1 MIILLIIEERN
12 AAPEWATRNETPN
25 NKNPCSWT
33 IEMKFFFFLAHIV
46 DFGLRK
52 LWVYLTVFTSW
63 DHFQA
68 QCARLAHQKP

>member
-1 MIILLIIEERN
+1 MPHQNGNEKCNTKQQEPLFLDN
-12 AAPEWATRNETPN
+12 RNEVFL
-25 NKNPCSWT
+25 
-33 IEMKFFFFLAHIV
+33 FFFFLAHIV